1 MQQFKKMAEL
11 DPLTK
16 SMSTNYLKLILLIT
30 ISRKYKQKPFV
41 LGKRFLPIW
50 MYIVRYRKAFL
61 DLGSTM
67 YLVNSNN
74 W

>member
-1 MQQFKKMAEL
+1 MQQFKKKAEL

-16 SMSTNYLKLILLIT
+16 SMSTNYSKLIN
-30 ISRKYKQKPFV
+30 RKPFV